1 MAECRAQII
10 TAFAGWTT
18 LSALRSGA
26 PVKSRK
32 QVYGLLRSVDFSRL
46 LGPAGAPVAAGEFAR
61 WHRDTTLAL
70 CAREPALS
78 VGWAA
83 KMVNVYLKTAG
94 YIGGLGRP
102 GLVPLL
108 HPPIDGGLW
117 SGLQRRFAG
126 RPELLAKMRIPA
138 KLNTQIGPS

>member
-1 MAECRAQII
+1 MAECRMRII
-10 TAFAGWTT
+10 ATYAGWTA

-32 QVYGLLRSVDFSRL
+32 QVYSLLRSVDFPRL
-46 LGPAGAPVAAGEFAR
+46 LVPTGTPVSDREFAR
-61 WHRDTTLAL
+61 WHRSTSLAL
-70 CAREPALS
+70 CALEPALCI
-78 VGWAA
+78 GWAA
-83 KMVNVYLKTAG
+83 KMVNIYLKTAV

-117 SGLQRRFAG
+117 SGLRRRFVDC
-126 RPELLAKMRIPA
+126 PEILA
-138 KLNTQIGPS
+138 